1 MVNHTNTE
9 QDTIMTDYAT
19 AAAELARMETRAKT
33 LKKKI
38 DAAREE
44 LLAHHAVGE
53 HVGQYQVI
61 AGARRF
67 DETLAREV
75 LPADVISRATVS
87 KIDGTIA
94 KRLAPDMVG
103 AMTVEG
109 KPTLRRVG

>member
-1 MVNHTNTE
+1 MSN
-9 QDTIMTDYAT
+9 YAA
-19 AAAELARMETRAKT
+19 AAAELARMETRAAT
-33 LKKKI
+33 LAAKI
-38 DAAREE
+38 AAARAE
-44 LLAHHAVGE
+44 LLANHGVGE
-53 HVGQYQVI
+53 HVGQYLVV

-67 DETLAREV
+67 NESLAREV